1 VLTAKP
7 LSPKDREMVI
17 EDSLRG
23 APQAK
28 SAWPSSTSLEDITAE
43 VTKITVPTMVIA
55 GELDKVDSIDL
66 LKAELLSCIPHASL
80 QVLPGTGHLS
90 PLESPLE
97 IARHIGDFV
106 RQWRAR

>member
-1 VLTAKP
+1 
-7 LSPKDREMVI
+7 
-17 EDSLRG
+17 
-23 APQAK
+23 
-28 SAWPSSTSLEDITAE
+28 
-43 VTKITVPTMVIA
+43 
-55 GELDKVDSIDL
+55 L
-66 LKAELLSCIPHASL
+66 LKAELLSRIPHASL